1 MKVGGGIGLGS
12 EVPFG
17 MNGFAALLGTQ
28 QAVALA
34 GADVDAVMRAVVDG
48 ALKVMPQADGAV
60 IEMRDGDEMVYRAA
74 SGTSA
79 GKEGLRL
86 KLATSLSGRC
96 VLLGEP
102 LACEDSETDD
112 RVDREA
118 CRKIGVRSMIV
129 VPLPHRGSTVGAF
142 KLYSAVPRAFGPED
156 MLAAQLLAGP
166 IAIGLAGI
174 AEAQAELAR
183 ANAEAAAAAKAS
195 FLANMSHEIRTPMNG
210 IIGFVDLLLRTELDE
225 AQRRY
230 ATLIAESGGA
240 LLKLLND
247 ILDFSKI
254 EAGELDVVEEP
265 YDLVH
270 ILNQCAQLL
279 TPAMEG
285 KGLALKV
292 QVDPALEGWVMGD
305 ALRLRQVV
313 LNLLGNAV
321 KFTLTGSVTLKAAR
335 VRRRGKPDGVVISV
349 ADTGIGIPADRLDAI
364 FEKFVQADSSVARR
378 FGGTGLGLS
387 ISQRLAELMEGE
399 LELESAVGQGTT
411 VTLRL
416 PLKPAAAPAE
426 AAFPPSTA
434 SAVRPGHVLLVEDL
448 DINRELCAGMLHA
461 MGHTVEVACDGAE
474 AVQAFA
480 GARRP
485 FDLVL
490 MDVNM
495 PVMDGLE
502 ATRRIRALGGAGA
515 TTPIVALTAS
525 ALPEE
530 VARCLQAGMDG
541 HLSKPITQAILTRG
555 LSRWLAPAP
564 ETAKPAPRPAAAAD
578 PAIAALAGKFAV
590 RKAEALVAL
599 SPLAALTAPLSVAQ
613 VAEAQAVSHKLAGV
627 CGMFGEPELGEA
639 ARRLDDATRAAQ
651 LDETQLAALL
661 RELVGALEA

>member
-1 MKVGGGIGLGS
+1 MKVGGRIGVGS

-60 IEMRDGDEMVYRAA
+60 IEMREADEMVYRAA

-102 LACEDSETDD
+102 LSCEDSEVDD

-129 VPLPHRGSTVGAF
+129 VPLPHRGDTVGAF
-142 KLYSAVPRAFGPED
+142 KLYSAVPKAFGPED

-183 ANAEAAAAAKAS
+183 ANAEAAAAAKSS

-210 IIGFVDLLLRTELDE
+210 IIGFADLLLRTELDE

-230 ATLIAESGGA
+230 ASLIAESGGA

-270 ILNQCAQLL
+270 ILEQCAQLL
-279 TPAMEG
+279 TPALEG
-285 KGLALKV
+285 KGLVLKV
-292 QVDPALEGWVMGD
+292 TIDPALAGWVRGD
-305 ALRLRQVV
+305 ALRVRQVV
-313 LNLLGNAV
+313 LNLLGNAA
-321 KFTLTGSVTLKAAR
+321 KFTLKGSVTLKAAR

-349 ADTGIGIPADRLDAI
+349 SDTGIGIPGDRLDAI

-387 ISQRLAELMEGE
+387 ISQRLAELMDGE

-416 PLKPAAAPAE
+416 PLKAAAAPEPAPQPAG
-426 AAFPPSTA
+426 AAQ
-434 SAVRPGHVLLVEDL
+434 AVRPGHVLLVEDL

-461 MGHTVEVACDGAE
+461 MGHTVEIACDGAE

-480 GARRP
+480 GAQRP

-502 ATRRIRALGGAGA
+502 ATRRIRGMGGAGA
-515 TTPIVALTAS
+515 STPIVALTAS

-541 HLSKPITQAILTRG
+541 HLSKPITQSILTRG
-555 LSRWLAPAP
+555 LSRWLAPD
-564 ETAKPAPRPAAAAD
+564 TAQPPQEPATD
-578 PAIAALAGKFAV
+578 PTLAALAGRFAA

-599 SPLAALTAPLSVAQ
+599 SPLAALTAPLSAAQ
-613 VAEAQAVSHKLAGV
+613 KAEAQSVSHKLAGV
-627 CGMFGEPELGEA
+627 CGMFGEAELGDA
-639 ARRLDDATRAAQ
+639 ARRLDDATREAAP
-651 LDETQLAALL
+651 DDAKLAGLL
-661 RELVGALEA
+661 QELVSALGPASA